1 MKAIVKHRGE
11 RIDRIARATLGTEG
25 SKATEALLA
34 ANPGLSERMV
44 KALDS
49 NIPAG
54 TAVDVPSDFAPP
66 DPAGIVLAWE

>member
-1 MKAIVKHRGE
+1 MKAIVKDRGE

-34 ANPGLSERMV
+34 ANPGLSEQMV

-49 NIPAG
+49 NIPGG
-54 TAVDVPSDFAPP
+54 TAVDVPADFSPP
-66 DPAGIVLAWE
+66 AATGIVLAWE

>member
-1 MKAIVKHRGE
+1 MKAIVKDRGE

-34 ANPGLSERMV
+34 ANPGLSEKMV
-44 KALDS
+44 KALDG

-54 TAVDVPSDFAPP
+54 NEIDVPDTFSPP
-66 DPAGIVLAWE
+66 APAGIVLAWG